1 MSKPIPNLIDRKDL
15 YFCLTLS
22 RINDNI
28 INTFLPSLTTVL
40 YNKVYYSIRLFT
52 DITQN
57 GTFNEVI
64 YRFSSEGQIKKPMIC
79 YPVNKNHII
88 IFFLDSI
95 NQWNIT
101 KIQTIFHCMVKQ
113 FLLHKEK
120 FPKPDWRVVRHVGLQ
135 IKKKQTK
142 KKKTKKKKKTVM
154 TVGYAQWL
162 ISIHYKI

>member
-1 MSKPIPNLIDRKDL
+1 MSKPIPNLIGRKDL
-15 YFCLTLS
+15 YFCLTSS

-28 INTFLPSLTTVL
+28 IDTFFSSLITVL
-40 YNKVYYSIRLFT
+40 YNKVCYSIRLFT
-52 DITQN
+52 DISHN

-64 YRFSSEGQIKKPMIC
+64 YSSVQKDKSKSQWYAIQLIKTILLF
-79 YPVNKNHII
+79 
-88 IFFLDSI
+88 FFLDSI

-101 KIQTIFHCMVKQ
+101 KIKTIFHCMVKQ
-113 FLLHKEK
+113 FLFHKEK

-135 IKKKQTK
+135 IKNK
-142 KKKTKKKKKTVM
+142 KKKKQEKKTVM